1 MKDLYNR
8 ILSPN
13 LELITKFGDFLYLK
27 IRPLSIVKRIF
38 SNVSISLIIVVISLL

>member
-13 LELITKFGDFLYLK
+13 LELITKFGDFYTLK
-27 IRPLSIVKRIF
+27 SDPYQ
-38 SNVSISLIIVVISLL
+38 